1 MLLKSSLHNQAAA
14 MHLPV
19 AACLN
24 KISPPPPGRA
34 GDNVHISPPSRDCA
48 GDNVHTARHIARECG
63 ILYEHDHQCLEG
75 PVFRAMDRAE
85 LIHMLPNLRVGE
97 PRAHL
102 PGPPL
107 LGGPGPQYE

>member
-1 MLLKSSLHNQAAA
+1 MLDEVASLRPSIPPTCISPSRPSPSGCAGDIVQIH
-14 MHLPV
+14 
-19 AACLN
+19 
-24 KISPPPPGRA
+24 ISPPPPGR
-34 GDNVHISPPSRDCA
+34 A